1 MRNWLGK
8 QLDSAKREVQS
19 WGEWKRDTM
28 RREATSIASER
39 ITVAPNPDLAPETHV
54 AELRVL
60 RALAYAE
67 LAAAELR
74 QWFSQLQSGDRPFP
88 HHAAKVALRKALE
101 SLGT

>member
-1 MRNWLGK
+1 MG
-8 QLDSAKREVQS
+8 
-19 WGEWKRDTM
+19 WGMTDPIM
-28 RREATSIASER
+28 
-39 ITVAPNPDLAPETHV
+39 